1 MNVSAQS
8 EIKEKELQEEVA
20 TLQKKITDLT
30 KSIESGNETL
40 SKVMKS
46 QDKIVTEY
54 IRISE
59 KFQNQIAD
67 IYVIVLN
74 RLKTTTSTVDDNY
87 KQFHEELIESLKK
100 IVDSTPFCVIQ
111 NDGVFLKYSSP
122 RQHLKT
128 LESPISST
136 KEINVGESSTSKF
149 PKINNDNNN
158 KMFIDKNTEDEGE
171 HSIDF
176 SKISD
181 ETEVVSTV
189 AFRKKEKII
198 KQKKSLEKTKVSV
211 DFFNQELQFKH
222 VFSSHKEF
230 VKLMSEYESK
240 MRKQNSK
247 GLFITM
253 AEKELLDCESTM
265 LLFVKNNKFWKEHH
279 EHFKN
284 KLLKPFNST
293 CKKMSEE
300 YIINRDK
307 KEKIELKNQSIM
319 LSSQSTIA
327 SSKKKTKTSKQND
340 NVVDE
345 IELEEKE
352 IKYFSGINS
361 MCKIDPQ
368 TRKQYFVRPIALF
381 VMQFLLYEQN
391 ILLMQEEAEKIRD
404 LAKINESIETNMLN
418 FDFFAEDWDK
428 LIKN

>member
-8 EIKEKELQEEVA
+8 EIKEKELQEEVT
-20 TLQKKITDLT
+20 TLQKKIADLT

-100 IVDSTPFCVIQ
+100 IVDSTPFCIIQ
-111 NDGVFLKYSSP
+111 NNGVFIKNSSP
-122 RQHLKT
+122 NSRFKT
-128 LESPISST
+128 HESPISQT
-136 KEINVGESSTSKF
+136 KENNVESSTSKS
-149 PKINNDNNN
+149 PKIDNNN
-158 KMFIDKNTEDEGE
+158 NNRMFITKNTEDEGE

-240 MRKQNSK
+240 MRKENSK

-284 KLLKPFNST
+284 KLQRPFNST
-293 CKKMSEE
+293 CNKMSEE

-307 KEKIELKNQSIM
+307 KEKIELKNQSII

-340 NVVDE
+340 NVEDE

-361 MCKIDPQ
+361 MCKIDPK
-368 TRKQYFVRPIALF
+368 TKKQYFVRPIALF